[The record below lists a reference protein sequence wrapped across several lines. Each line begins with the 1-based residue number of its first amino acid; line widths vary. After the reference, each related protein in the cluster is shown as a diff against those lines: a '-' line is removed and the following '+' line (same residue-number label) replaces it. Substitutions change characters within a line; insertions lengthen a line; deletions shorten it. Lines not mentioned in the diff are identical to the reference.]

1 VLLNRLRAL
10 LGLKSVQPEDVTG
23 DPRARVDNVDSLAA
37 ADFND
42 FDPGSG
48 GEGGGIPPGYVKSYD
63 EGRPR
68 K

>member
-1 VLLNRLRAL
+1 MLRQIL
-10 LGLKSVQPEDVTG
+10 RKLRFGSVERGEQTNGSERPKE
-23 DPRARVDNVDSLAA
+23 NVEEMTAA
-37 ADFND
+37 HSGRELDT
-42 FDPGSG
+42 G

>member
-1 VLLNRLRAL
+1 MLRQILRKLRLGSLER
-10 LGLKSVQPEDVTG
+10 GEHTNGSERPTE
-23 DPRARVDNVDSLAA
+23 NVEEMTAA
-37 ADFND
+37 HSGRELDT
-42 FDPGSG
+42 G

>member
-1 VLLNRLRAL
+1 MLRQIL
-10 LGLKSVQPEDVTG
+10 RKLRFGSLERGEQTNESERPTE
-23 DPRARVDNVDSLAA
+23 NVEAMTAA
-37 ADFND
+37 HSGRELDT
-42 FDPGSG
+42 G